1 MKPALAMCCFSALLI
16 CAAVRAAGALAN
28 GVDPNNLGQGDWIWE
43 MPSCETALGVS
54 TAQAVIDYEAGRG
67 MQWVTVKAGD
77 GTSEW
82 SQWNS
87 TVIKEAHAK
96 GLKIFAWVYVYGNY
110 TNTTSGIYS
119 SEAAEL
125 NVAKWALSVGGDG
138 LIIDAESEYEGQGA
152 AASTYASGIKAAY
165 PTLFL
170 AYAPFPY
177 ISYHSTFPYVQF
189 GRNCDAVMPQAYW
202 ADLGITVTNMVH
214 DMDGEWIAW
223 QNSLTG
229 LNTNAIKPIV
239 PIGQGWNFTGYTETA
254 AEITNFV
261 WMLANDPSPADI
273 GGYHGVSYW
282 SCQHHSAADWTG
294 MAKSLI
300 LAGTNSV
307 TVPQG
312 SNVTF
317 AVNLPVGGNFQYQW
331 KFNQN
336 NVAGATNSN
345 YTVANVQPFNAGG
358 YAVRASNT
366 NGCAMN
372 YSAVL
377 SVVSPLVNT
386 PNSVVAPA
394 NMVNWWAADGN
405 GSDIFGV
412 ATATPQNGI
421 YYTNGAV
428 GAAIHLDG
436 ATGFL
441 TTKAPAWRR
450 PGRFACGLIAKMR
463 RGLPPPCSLIAAPMF

>member
-214 DMDGEWIAW
+214 DS
-223 QNSLTG
+223 NSE
-229 LNTNAIKPIV
+229 
-239 PIGQGWNFTGYTETA
+239 Q
-254 AEITNFV
+254 
-261 WMLANDPSPADI
+261 M
-273 GGYHGVSYW
+273 
-282 SCQHHSAADWTG
+282 
-294 MAKSLI
+294 
-300 LAGTNSV
+300 
-307 TVPQG
+307 
-312 SNVTF
+312 
-317 AVNLPVGGNFQYQW
+317 
-331 KFNQN
+331 
-336 NVAGATNSN
+336 
-345 YTVANVQPFNAGG
+345 
-358 YAVRASNT
+358 
-366 NGCAMN
+366 
-372 YSAVL
+372 
-377 SVVSPLVNT
+377 
-386 PNSVVAPA
+386 
-394 NMVNWWAADGN
+394 
-405 GSDIFGV
+405 
-412 ATATPQNGI
+412 
-421 YYTNGAV
+421 
-428 GAAIHLDG
+428 
-436 ATGFL
+436 
-441 TTKAPAWRR
+441 
-450 PGRFACGLIAKMR
+450 
-463 RGLPPPCSLIAAPMF
+463 